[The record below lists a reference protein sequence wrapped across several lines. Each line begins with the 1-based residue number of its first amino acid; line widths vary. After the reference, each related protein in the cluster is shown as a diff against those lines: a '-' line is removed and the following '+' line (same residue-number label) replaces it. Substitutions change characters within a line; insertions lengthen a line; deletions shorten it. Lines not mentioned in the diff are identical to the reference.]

1 MKKPKFLTKLK
12 NKIRNLWIGFK
23 AKMIGVYDW
32 MMENPE
38 LAVVII
44 PTVLSALGWVL
55 KKTLRLTIRSKN
67 NSEEYKLKNLYVY
80 DRSAGHY
87 WKLKR
92 ELSND
97 EKLYI
102 EKQREKGRKYGDILD
117 DLKVLK

>member
-55 KKTLRLTIRSKN
+55 KKSLRLTIRSRN

-102 EKQREKGRKYGDILD
+102 EKQRESGRKYGDILD